1 MKMFPPIIV
10 SSAQNRQTRKHQGEI
25 SKYKSCLEFNSLSD
39 NRYLPSRFKHFRTH
53 RKIFSFKAFPEG
65 KIKSVIKVVII
76 SVSSKAILKTVN
88 KAVGVNSINIPTQLE
103 ITTYTCRVPGLSGK
117 QTGKRQ

>member
-1 MKMFPPIIV
+1 MGSHGV
-10 SSAQNRQTRKHQGEI
+10 ASSSQI
-25 SKYKSCLEFNSLSD
+25 SVTKV
-39 NRYLPSRFKHFRTH
+39 
-53 RKIFSFKAFPEG
+53 
-65 KIKSVIKVVII
+65 KSVIKVVII